1 MNTVLRLLVLLA
13 ICGSASQ
20 LWAQYPASCDTR
32 KECVGQ
38 AVSLTVTTG
47 RSQHFI
53 ELAKNPIKMR
63 QTALTFE
70 LWAKIDKQAG
80 QRQYVGGLWGPNSDF
95 NDVFVLYID
104 QNDQLTF
111 EVNGDD
117 GPLQSVDNTIVRTD
131 ASTLYGAWHHY
142 AAVFDGTTQ
151 SVSIYVDGIL
161 AGGPVRNSAHPANYL
176 RPLDRGDLPLLIGS
190 FNGVADNTTVNRTLK
205 GMVDEIRIWE
215 RALDSATIF
224 CQKDR
229 SLNGNETGL
238 RVYLRCNES
247 VNNITSCCDATGN
260 AHTGLLRSGA
270 SNQRSD
276 RAVPRT
282 LSVVPPSIKD
292 TVKCDSV
299 TSWTFTINDAAPCG
313 SSASL
318 VMRGPDAS
326 KFKVNPASVN
336 LVPGVPVTVTLTYTG
351 TNVGQFTD
359 TLEIRPT
366 NRCGLPNTQVRLDL
380 VRITET
386 GVTRGSL
393 TFDTLWVGCVD
404 KTYIDS
410 TFEICNTSDLV
421 GQPRTLTIQSVLAK
435 EPKSYQVVGVTW
447 PILLP
452 PGKCTTLVVR
462 SFVRDTTADY
472 LDTLEIKTD
481 DRCQRTPIRMPIIG
495 RTQEVI
501 SIRNPGG
508 TRRIDTMRFEAT
520 CPGLLSA
527 PQNYVWQ
534 NLTLTPMQIDTVIVP
549 KDFTH
554 YRIRFPAI
562 LQPKTGQS
570 PIAVRFLPRQPGV
583 VFDSIVIK
591 TSIQGCKIEKKI
603 YVTGRG
609 LDNKV
614 EWSINGLLDF
624 GNVIVGQQ
632 KTMQVRA
639 RNNSKYDA
647 LNVALYVERGEAF
660 ALLGGTGRTIQPG
673 DSVLIPI
680 TFRPTDSL
688 DYIDK
693 LCLFETR
700 CYTVDCIEL
709 KGKGV
714 LETFRFQP
722 LVMETQNV
730 ISCQTRDDSVFVVNM
745 TNSARTIDSMR
756 FVDQSGGRLQII
768 DPPGG
773 IDGKTFAIPARDSL
787 RIRTRYTP
795 NDPSRDRA
803 DRAYIRFRD
812 QTRAEWQVQLIGT
825 SVAPKIFITQ
835 LTAFG
840 VVEAGDVKRQ
850 QLILENTSSLPVR
863 VDSLTIGAGFTI
875 ISTSRALPLTL
886 QPRDSIRIEI
896 EFRPTAAM
904 DYAADITA
912 YSSDPCTVVGK
923 GRITGRGVII
933 KLESAL
939 SLVNFGYTRPC
950 ECIERTIEMLN
961 GSLRFDM
968 TIDSIWI
975 DSVGVPGGKP
985 QFYTWKSRFS
995 PNGTTPYKVPPGE
1008 RDTVYITFCPRTP
1021 ADSTQMECRAAMH
1034 IKAFGSQWSNTLE
1047 TFLIG
1052 KRALSFRPTPTS
1064 RQFPYGVIDVLSPAA
1079 LSVVLKI
1086 PDFRLNPTQDQVVI
1100 DSITFEPNDRVFFIT
1115 APTTFPQV
1123 VNPGDSLVVQFRQR
1137 PRAPKDYR
1145 ARMKFWFSKPCTGW
1159 DTTVL
1164 VRGGGFAQT
1173 KGLQFTFDPKRALP
1187 DTFAMISCDTLAVPL
1202 YSSIVIDATVVD
1214 ITTRVDFDS
1223 TQLRL
1228 LDITSPLTGNQ
1239 CTSTTGGV
1247 KFGPSIITAPSP
1259 YGGLSVKL
1267 KNFCG
1272 IDSITPFATMRFVTL
1287 NNNRANSK
1295 LTIDS
1300 INFDTEDVIL
1310 YRLIAS
1316 GDKGTIIALKS
1327 DINISQPVQFDSVRI
1342 LECADRTLT
1351 VVNTGDVSNAVNQL
1365 IDLPRYTTIFSSTPP
1380 IGDSVQPGDSAVVTL
1395 RFCPRSEE
1403 GIDTNV
1409 TVVSAYPCDVRD
1421 TTSVAGFGYAP
1432 EFAVGMLP
1440 TQKFFISDT
1449 IRGGIGD
1456 TIDVPVMIDKDIS
1469 ATYGGVEYFLNGL
1482 NYDVSVKYAPR
1493 SLKYIGPSFLSKP
1506 TRMTVTESS
1515 LGSVDIAVRQA
1526 DTTRSGPIATLR
1538 FVVAVPEVSQ
1548 TDVMVENSGFLSD
1561 SIQFLDILPQGGTS
1575 PFVTSG
1581 KCNISVVKFASVG
1594 KPRLSVHPQPAID
1607 NAVVTFRMQ
1616 ETVPVMLEIIDSR
1629 GSTVE
1634 TMLDGSITLSGGEYA
1649 LKINTAN
1656 YPAGLYFVRISA
1668 GVFSSTSSLMISK

>member
-1 MNTVLRLLVLLA
+1 MKPLVRLFVLTLLT
-13 ICGSASQ
+13 CSGMQ
-20 LWAQYPASCDTR
+20 LWAQYPAACDTR

-70 LWAKIDKQAG
+70 LWAKIERQSG
-80 QRQYVGGLWGPNSDF
+80 NRQYIGGLWGPNSDF
-95 NDVFVLYID
+95 NDVFVMYID

-117 GPLQSVDNTIVRTD
+117 GPLQAVDNTIVRAD
-131 ASTLYGAWHHY
+131 ASALYGAWHHY
-142 AAVFDGTTQ
+142 AAVFDGSTQ
-151 SVSIYVDGIL
+151 SVSLYVDGVL
-161 AGGPVRNSAHPANYL
+161 AAGPVRNSAHPANYL

-190 FNGVADNTTVNRTLK
+190 FNGVADNANINRTLK
-205 GMVDEIRIWE
+205 GMVDEIRIWD
-215 RALDSATIF
+215 RVLDSATIF

-282 LSVVPPSIKD
+282 LSVVPASIKD

-472 LDTLEIKTD
+472 LDTLEIRTD

-632 KTMQVRA
+632 KTLQVRA

-647 LNVALYVERGEAF
+647 LNIALYVERGEAF

-688 DYIDK
+688 DYVDK

-745 TNSARTIDSMR
+745 TNTARTIDSLR

-773 IDGKTFAIPARDSL
+773 IDGKTFTIPARDSL
-787 RIRTRYTP
+787 RIGTRYTP

-875 ISTSRALPLTL
+875 ISTSRPIPLTL

-950 ECIERTIEMLN
+950 ECVERMIEMLN

-985 QFYTWKSRFS
+985 QFYTWKSKFS

-1008 RDTVYITFCPRTP
+1008 RDTVYLTFCPRTP

-1034 IKAFGSQWSNTLE
+1034 IKAYGSQWSNTIE

-1086 PDFRLNPTQDQVVI
+1086 PDFRLNPSQDQVVI

-1173 KGLQFTFDPKRALP
+1173 KGLQFTFDPKRAIP

-1247 KFGPSIITAPSP
+1247 KFSPSIITAPSP

-1272 IDSITPFATMRFVTL
+1272 IDSVTPFATMRFVTL
-1287 NNNRANSK
+1287 NNNRANSR

-1316 GDKGTIIALKS
+1316 GDKGTIVALKS

-1351 VVNTGDVSNAVNQL
+1351 VVNTGDVPNAVNQL
-1365 IDLPRYTTIFSSTPP
+1365 LDLPRYTTIFSSTPP
-1380 IGDSVQPGDSAVVTL
+1380 IGDSIQPGDSAVVTL
-1395 RFCPRSEE
+1395 RFCPRAEE
-1403 GIDTNV
+1403 GVDTNV
-1409 TVVSAYPCDVRD
+1409 TVVSAYPCEVRD

-1456 TIDVPVMIDKDIS
+1456 TVDVPVMIDKDIS

-1506 TRMTVTESS
+1506 SKMTVTESS

-1526 DTTRSGPIATLR
+1526 DTTRSGSIATLR
-1538 FVVAVPEVSQ
+1538 FVVTVPELSQ
-1548 TDVMVENSGFLSD
+1548 TDIMVENSGFVSD
-1561 SIQFLDILPQGGTS
+1561 SIQFLDIVPQGGTS

>member
-1 MNTVLRLLVLLA
+1 
-13 ICGSASQ
+13 
-20 LWAQYPASCDTR
+20 
-32 KECVGQ
+32 
-38 AVSLTVTTG
+38 
-47 RSQHFI
+47 
-53 ELAKNPIKMR
+53 MR
-63 QTALTFE
+63 QPALTFE

-80 QRQYVGGLWGPNSDF
+80 QKHYIGGLWGPNSDF
-95 NDVFVLYID
+95 NDVFILYID

-117 GPLQSVDNTIVRTD
+117 GPLQSVDNTIARAD
-131 ASTLYGAWHHY
+131 ASALYGAWHHY
-142 AAVFDGTTQ
+142 AAVFDGATQ
-151 SVSIYVDGIL
+151 SVSLYVDGAL
-161 AGGPVRNSAHPANYL
+161 VAGPIRNASHPASYL

-190 FNGVADNTTVNRTLK
+190 FNGVADNANLNRTLK
-205 GMVDEIRIWE
+205 GLVDEIRIWE
-215 RALDSATIF
+215 RALDSATIL

-229 SLNGNETGL
+229 SLNGNEQGL
-238 RVYLRCNES
+238 RVYLRCNEA

-260 AHTGLLRSGA
+260 GHTGLLRSGA
-270 SNQRSD
+270 SNQAAGRT
-276 RAVPRT
+276 VPKT
-282 LSVVPPSIKD
+282 LSVVPASVVD

-299 TSWTFTINDAAPCG
+299 TSWTFTVRDSARCG
-313 SSASL
+313 SGASF
-318 VMRGPDAS
+318 VMTGPDAARFRVAPS
-326 KFKVNPASVN
+326 SINFVPDSVYT
-336 LVPGVPVTVTLTYTG
+336 VTVTYQG
-351 TNVGQFTD
+351 TNVGKFVNN
-359 TLEIRPT
+359 LEIRPT
-366 NRCGLPNTQVRLDL
+366 NRCGLPNTVVKLDL

-410 TFEICNTSDLV
+410 TFQICNTSDQV
-421 GQPRTLTIQSVLAK
+421 GQPRTLTIQSILAK

-447 PILLP
+447 PIQVP
-452 PGKCTTLVVR
+452 PGQCTTLTVR

-472 LDTLEIKTD
+472 LDTLEIRTD

-501 SIRNPGG
+501 SIRNSGG
-508 TRRIDTMRFEAT
+508 TRRIDTMRFEPT

-534 NLTLTPMQIDTVIVP
+534 NLTLTPMQIDTIILP

-570 PIAVRFLPRQPGV
+570 PIAVRFLPRQPGF
-583 VFDSIVIK
+583 VFDSIIIK
-591 TSIQGCKIEKKI
+591 TSIQGCNIEKKI
-603 YVTGRG
+603 YVSGRG

-614 EWSINGLLDF
+614 EWSINGLVDF

-632 KTMQVRA
+632 KTIQIRA
-639 RNNSKYDA
+639 RNNSKFDA
-647 LNVALYVERGEAF
+647 LSVALYVERGESF
-660 ALLGGTGRTIQPG
+660 ALLGGTGRTIPPG
-673 DSVLIPI
+673 DSVSIPI

-700 CYTVDCIEL
+700 CYTVDCIDL
-709 KGKGV
+709 RGKGV

-730 ISCQTRDDSVFVVNM
+730 ISCQSREDSVFIVNL
-745 TNSARTIDSMR
+745 TNSARTIDSLR
-756 FVDQSGGRLQII
+756 YVDQSGGRLVII

-773 IDGKTFAIPARDSL
+773 IDGKTFTIPARGSL
-787 RIRTRYTP
+787 RIGTRYTP

-812 QTRAEWQVQLIGT
+812 ASRAEWQVQLIGT
-825 SVAPKIFITQ
+825 SVAPKIFITA

-840 VVEAGDVKRQ
+840 VVEVGDSKRQ

-863 VDSLTIGAGFTI
+863 VDSLSIGAGFTI
-875 ISTSRALPLTL
+875 VSTSRAIPLIL
-886 QPRDSIRIEI
+886 NPRDSIRIEVD
-896 EFRPTAAM
+896 FRPTAAT
-904 DYAADITA
+904 DYSTKLTA
-912 YSSDPCTVVGK
+912 YSSDPCTVIGT
-923 GRITGRGVII
+923 GNLTGRGVII
-933 KLESAL
+933 VLESAL

-950 ECIERTIEMLN
+950 ECIERTVEMLN
-961 GSLRFDM
+961 GSQRFDM

-985 QFYTWKSRFS
+985 QFYTWRSKFS

-1008 RDTVYITFCPRTP
+1008 RDTVMITFCPRTP
-1021 ADSTQMECRAAMH
+1021 ADSTLMECRAAMH
-1034 IKAFGSQWSNTLE
+1034 IKAYGSQWSNTLE

-1064 RQFPYGVIDVLSPAA
+1064 RQFPYGVIDVLSPTA

-1086 PDFRLNPTQDQVVI
+1086 PDYRLNPSQDQVVI
-1100 DSITFEPNDRVFFIT
+1100 DSITFEPNDRVFFLT
-1115 APTTFPQV
+1115 APTTFPQT

-1173 KGLQFTFDPKRALP
+1173 KGLQFTYDPKRQVP
-1187 DTFAMISCDTLAVPL
+1187 DTFAMISCDTLAVPI
-1202 YSSIVIDATVVD
+1202 YSSIVIDASVVD
-1214 ITTRVDFDS
+1214 IAMRVDFDS

-1228 LDITSPLTGNQ
+1228 LDITSPLTGNE
-1239 CTSTTGGV
+1239 CSSATGGV
-1247 KFGPSIITAPSP
+1247 KFNSTIATSPSP
-1259 YGGLSVKL
+1259 YGGINVKL

-1272 IDSITPFATMRFVTL
+1272 IDSLSPFATMRFVTL
-1287 NNNRANSK
+1287 KNNRANSK

-1316 GDKGTIIALKS
+1316 GDKGTILALKS

-1351 VVNTGDVSNAVNQL
+1351 VVNTGDVANAVNSL
-1365 IDLPRYTTIFSSTPP
+1365 IDLPRYTTLVGSVPA
-1380 IGDSVQPGDSAVVTL
+1380 IGDSVQPGDSAIVTL
-1395 RFCPRSEE
+1395 RFCPRKEA

-1409 TVVSAYPCDVRD
+1409 TVVSSYPCEVRD
-1421 TTSVAGFGYAP
+1421 TTNVKGFGYAP
-1432 EFAVGMLP
+1432 EFSLFMLP
-1440 TQKFFISDT
+1440 TQKFFVSDT
-1449 IRGGIGD
+1449 IKGGIGD
-1456 TIDVPVMIDKDIS
+1456 TVDIPVMVDKDVS
-1469 ATYGGVEYFLNGL
+1469 ATYNGVEYWLNGL
-1482 NYDVSVKYAPR
+1482 NYDVRFTYSPR
-1493 SLKYIGPSFLSKP
+1493 ALKYLGPSSISKP
-1506 TRMTVTESS
+1506 PKTAIMSDT
-1515 LGSVDIAVRQA
+1515 LGIINIAVRGA
-1526 DTTRSGPIATLR
+1526 DTLRSGPIASLR
-1538 FVVAVPEVSQ
+1538 FVVAVPDVSQ
-1548 TDVMVENSGFLSD
+1548 MDVMVETNGYTSD
-1561 SIQFLDILPQGGTS
+1561 SLQFLDIVPAGGSS
-1575 PFVTSG
+1575 PFVTAG
-1581 KCNISVVKFASVG
+1581 KCNIAVVKFASVG
-1594 KPRLSVHPQPAID
+1594 LPRLLVHPQPAID
-1607 NAVVTFRMQ
+1607 NALVTFRMQ
-1616 ETVPVMLEIIDSR
+1616 ETVPVLLEVVDAR
-1629 GSTVE
+1629 GVTVE
-1634 TMLDGSITLSGGEYA
+1634 TMLDGGVTLSGGEYA
-1649 LKINTAN
+1649 LKFNTAS
-1656 YPAGLYFVRISA
+1656 YPAGLYFIRISA
-1668 GVFSSTSSLMISK
+1668 GVFQSTTPLMIAK

>member
-1 MNTVLRLLVLLA
+1 MGALYRVLLLLVLSM
-13 ICGSASQ
+13 SATT
-20 LWAQYPASCDTR
+20 LWAQFPAGCDTR

-47 RSQHFI
+47 RSQHFV
-53 ELAKNPIKMR
+53 ELSKNPIKMR

-80 QRQYVGGLWGPNSDF
+80 SRQYIGGLWGPNSDF

-117 GPLQSVDNTIVRTD
+117 GPLQSVDNTIARTD
-131 ASTLYGAWHHY
+131 ASGLYGAWHHI
-142 AAVFDGTTQ
+142 AAVFDGSAQTV
-151 SVSIYVDGIL
+151 SVYIDGVL
-161 AGGPVRNSAHPANYL
+161 AAGPVRNAAHPANYL

-190 FNGVADNTTVNRTLK
+190 FNGVADNANLNRTLK

-260 AHTGLLRSGA
+260 GFTGLLRSGA

-282 LSVVPPSIKD
+282 MTVVPPSVKD

-299 TSWTFTINDAAPCG
+299 TTWTFTINDTAPCG
-313 SSASL
+313 SAAAL
-318 VMRGPDAS
+318 VMRGPDAA
-326 KFKVNPASVN
+326 KFKVNPTSIT
-336 LVPGVPVTVTLTYTG
+336 LQPGVPVTVTLTYTG
-351 TNVGQFTD
+351 TNVGQFID

-366 NRCGLPNTQVRLDL
+366 NRCGLPNTQIKLDL

-447 PILLP
+447 PIFLP

-508 TRRIDTMRFEAT
+508 TRRIDTMRFEPT

-632 KTMQVRA
+632 KTLQVRA

-647 LNVALYVERGEAF
+647 LSVALYVERGESF
-660 ALLGGTGRTIQPG
+660 ALLGGTGRTIPPG

-700 CYTVDCIEL
+700 CYTVDCIDL
-709 KGKGV
+709 RGKGV

-730 ISCQTRDDSVFVVNM
+730 ISCQSREDSVFIVNM
-745 TNSARTIDSMR
+745 TNSPRTIDSLR
-756 FVDQSGGRLQII
+756 YVDQSGGRLII
-768 DPPGG
+768 TDPPGG
-773 IDGKTFAIPARDSL
+773 IDGKTFTIPAKDSL
-787 RIRTRYTP
+787 RIGTRYTP
-795 NDPSRDRA
+795 NDPSKDRA

-812 QTRAEWQVQLIGT
+812 ASRAEWQVQLIGT

-840 VVEAGDVKRQ
+840 VVEVGDTKQQ

-863 VDSLTIGAGFTI
+863 VDSLTIGAGFRI
-875 ISTSRALPLTL
+875 ISTSRPIPLVL
-886 QPRDSIRIEI
+886 APRDSIRVIV
-896 EFRPTAAM
+896 EFLPSAAQ
-904 DYAADITA
+904 DYSADITA

-923 GRITGRGVII
+923 GKLSGRGVII

-950 ECIERTIEMLN
+950 ECVERSIEMLN
-961 GSLRFDM
+961 GSQRFDM
-968 TIDSIWI
+968 TIESIWI

-985 QFYTWKSRFS
+985 QFYTWKSKFS

-1008 RDTVYITFCPRTP
+1008 RDTVIITFCPRTP

-1052 KRALSFRPTPTS
+1052 KRSLSFRPSPTS
-1064 RQFPYGVIDVLSPAA
+1064 RQFPYGVIDVMSPAA

-1086 PDFRLNPTQDQVVI
+1086 PDYRLNPSQDPVVI

-1115 APTTFPQV
+1115 APTTFPYTII
-1123 VNPGDSLVVQFRQR
+1123 PGDSLVVQFKQR

-1145 ARMKFWFSKPCTGW
+1145 ARMKFWFSKPCNGW

-1173 KGLQFTFDPKRALP
+1173 KGLQFSFDPKRPLP
-1187 DTFAMISCDTLAVPL
+1187 DTFTMISCDTLAVPL
-1202 YSSIVIDATVVD
+1202 YSSIVIDASVVD
-1214 ITTRVDFDS
+1214 ISMRVDFDT

-1239 CTSTTGGV
+1239 CTSSTGGV
-1247 KFGPSIITAPSP
+1247 KFTPSIITGASP
-1259 YGGLSVKL
+1259 NGGFDVKL

-1272 IDSITPFATMRFVTL
+1272 IDSLSPFATMRFVTL

-1327 DINISQPVQFDSVRI
+1327 DINITQPVQFDSVRI
-1342 LECADRTLT
+1342 LECADKTIT
-1351 VVNTGDVSNAVNQL
+1351 VVNTGDVANAVSML
-1365 IDLPRYTTIFSSTPP
+1365 LDLPQYTTLVGSVPA
-1380 IGDSVQPGDSAVVTL
+1380 IGDSIKPGDSAVVTL
-1395 RFCPRSEE
+1395 RFCPRSET

-1409 TVVSAYPCDVRD
+1409 TVVSGYPCDVRD
-1421 TTSVAGFGYAP
+1421 TTNVKGFGYAP
-1432 EFAVGMLP
+1432 EFDVALLP
-1440 TQKFFISDT
+1440 TQKFFIPDT
-1449 IRGGIGD
+1449 MRGGIGD

-1469 ATYGGVEYFLNGL
+1469 ATYGGVEYWLNGL
-1482 NYDVSVKYAPR
+1482 NYDVSVAYAPR
-1493 SLKYIGPSFLSKP
+1493 SLKFIGPSFTAKP
-1506 TRMTVTESS
+1506 ANTTITAVQP
-1515 LGSVDIAVRQA
+1515 GQIDIAVRGA

-1538 FVVAVPEVSQ
+1538 FVVAVPELSQ
-1548 TDVMVENSGFLSD
+1548 TDVSLQTSGYTSD
-1561 SIQFLDILPQGGTS
+1561 SLQFLDIVPQGGST

-1594 KPRLSVHPQPAID
+1594 KPRLTVHPQPAID
-1607 NAVVTFRMQ
+1607 NALVTFRMQ
-1616 ETVPVMLEIIDSR
+1616 ETVPVVLEILDAR
-1629 GSTVE
+1629 GSVVE
-1634 TMLDGSITLSGGEYA
+1634 TMLDGAVTLSGGEYA
-1649 LKINTAN
+1649 LKINTSN

-1668 GVFSSTSSLMISK
+1668 GVFSSTSSMMIAK

>member
-1 MNTVLRLLVLLA
+1 
-13 ICGSASQ
+13 
-20 LWAQYPASCDTR
+20 
-32 KECVGQ
+32 
-38 AVSLTVTTG
+38 
-47 RSQHFI
+47 
-53 ELAKNPIKMR
+53 MR
-63 QTALTFE
+63 QTAMTFE
-70 LWAKIDKQAG
+70 LWAKIEKQAG
-80 QRQYVGGLWGPNSDF
+80 QRQYIGGLWGPNSDF
-95 NDVFVLYID
+95 NDVFILYID

-111 EVNGDD
+111 EVNGDY
-117 GPLQSVDNTIVRTD
+117 GQLQAVDNTIARTD
-131 ASTLYGAWHHY
+131 ASGLYGAWHHY
-142 AAVFDGTTQ
+142 AAVFDGATQ
-151 SVSIYVDGIL
+151 SVSIYVDGVL
-161 AGGPVRNSAHPANYL
+161 AVGPVRNATYPADYL

-190 FNGVADNTTVNRTLK
+190 FNGVADNASVNRTLK
-205 GMVDEIRIWE
+205 GMVDEVRIWE
-215 RALDSATIF
+215 RALDSAAIF

-238 RVYLRCNES
+238 RVYLRCNEA
-247 VNNITSCCDATGN
+247 VNNITSLCDATGN

-282 LSVVPPSIKD
+282 LSVLPSSIKD

-299 TSWTFTINDAAPCG
+299 TSWTFTINETAPCG
-313 SSASL
+313 SSAAL
-318 VMRGPDAS
+318 AIVGPDAAR
-326 KFKVNPASVN
+326 FKVTPTSVN
-336 LVPGVPVTVTLTYTG
+336 LQPGTPVTVTLTYTG
-351 TNVGQFTD
+351 TNVGQFVN

-366 NRCGLPNTQVRLDL
+366 NRCGLPNTQVKLDL

-404 KTYIDS
+404 KTFIDS

-435 EPKSYQVVGVTW
+435 EPKSYQVIGVTW

-452 PGKCTTLVVR
+452 AGKCTTLVVR

-508 TRRIDTMRFEAT
+508 TRRIDTMRFEPT

-570 PIAVRFLPRQPGV
+570 PIAVRFLPRQPGT

-614 EWSINGLLDF
+614 EWSINGLVDF

-632 KTMQVRA
+632 KTLQIRA

-647 LNVALYVERGEAF
+647 LSVALYVERGESF
-660 ALLGGTGRTIQPG
+660 ALLGGTGRTIPPG

-700 CYTVDCIEL
+700 CYTVDCIDL

-730 ISCQTRDDSVFVVNM
+730 ISCQSREDSVFIVNM
-745 TNSARTIDSMR
+745 TNSARTIDSLR
-756 FVDQSGGRLQII
+756 YVDQSGGRII
-768 DPPGG
+768 ITDPPGG
-773 IDGKTFAIPARDSL
+773 IDGKTFTIPARDSL
-787 RIRTRYTP
+787 RIGTRYTP

-812 QTRAEWQVQLIGT
+812 ASRAEWQVQLIGT

-840 VVEAGDVKRQ
+840 VVEVGDTKQQ

-863 VDSLTIGAGFTI
+863 VDSLSIGPGYAI
-875 ISTSRALPLTL
+875 VSTSRPIPLTL
-886 QPRDSIRIEI
+886 APRDSIRIVV
-896 EFRPTAAM
+896 EFRPGSAGDFPAE
-904 DYAADITA
+904 ITA

-923 GRITGRGVII
+923 GQLSGRGVII

-950 ECIERTIEMLN
+950 ECIERSIEMLN

-985 QFYTWKSRFS
+985 QFYTWRSKYS

-1008 RDTVYITFCPRTP
+1008 RDTVILTFCPRTP

-1034 IKAFGSQWSNTLE
+1034 IKAYGSQWSNTLE

-1064 RQFPYGVIDVLSPAA
+1064 RQFPYGVIDVLSPTP

-1086 PDFRLNPTQDQVVI
+1086 PDFRLNPSQDQVVI
-1100 DSITFEPNDRVFFIT
+1100 DSITFVPNDRVFFIDS
-1115 APTTFPQV
+1115 PTTFPQT

-1164 VRGGGFAQT
+1164 IRGGGFAQT
-1173 KGLQFTFDPKRALP
+1173 KGLQFSYEPKRPLP
-1187 DTFAMISCDTLAVPL
+1187 DTFRMISCDTLAVPL
-1202 YSSIVIDATVVD
+1202 YSSIVIDASVVD
-1214 ITTRVDFDS
+1214 ITMRVDFDT

-1228 LDITSPLTGNQ
+1228 LDISSPLLGNR
-1239 CTSTTGGV
+1239 CASATGGV
-1247 KFGPSIITAPSP
+1247 TFNPSISTDTSA
-1259 YGGLSVKL
+1259 YGGYNVKL

-1272 IDSITPFATMRFVTL
+1272 IDSLSPFATMRFVTL

-1295 LTIDS
+1295 LTVDS

-1310 YRLIAS
+1310 YRLIAT
-1316 GDKGTIIALKS
+1316 GDRGTILALKS
-1327 DINISQPVQFDSVRI
+1327 DINIPDPVSFDSVRI
-1342 LECADRTLT
+1342 LECADRTVT
-1351 VVNTGDVSNAVNQL
+1351 VVNTGDVPNAVNSL
-1365 IDLPRYTTIFSSTPP
+1365 INIPLYTSIVNAVPAM
-1380 IGDSVQPGDSAVVTL
+1380 GDSVAPGDSAVITL
-1395 RFCPRSEE
+1395 RFCPRSER

-1409 TVVSAYPCDVRD
+1409 TVVSSYPCEVRD
-1421 TTSVAGFGYAP
+1421 TTNVNGFGYAP
-1432 EFAVGMLP
+1432 EFAVSLLP
-1440 TQKFFISDT
+1440 TQRFFLSDT

-1456 TIDVPVMIDKDIS
+1456 TIDIPIMIDKDIS
-1469 ATYGGVEYFLNGL
+1469 ARYNNVEYWLNGL
-1482 NYDVSVKYAPR
+1482 NYDVQVSYAPR
-1493 SLKYIGPSFLSKP
+1493 SLRFIGASSLSKP
-1506 TRMTVTESS
+1506 AKISVNSS
-1515 LGSVDIAVRQA
+1515 MPGSIDVAVRNA

-1538 FVVAVPEVSQ
+1538 FEVTVPELTATDISLQ
-1548 TDVMVENSGFLSD
+1548 TSGYASD
-1561 SIQFLDILPQGGTS
+1561 SLQFLDIVPQGGGT

-1581 KCNISVVKFASVG
+1581 KCNISVVKFANVG
-1594 KPRLSVHPQPAID
+1594 APRLSVQPQPAVD
-1607 NAVVTFRMQ
+1607 NALVTFRMQ
-1616 ETVPVMLEIIDSR
+1616 ETVPVLLEVLDAR
-1629 GSTVE
+1629 GSIVE
-1634 TMLDGSITLSGGEYA
+1634 TLLDGAVTLVGGEYA
-1649 LKINTAN
+1649 ARINTSS
-1656 YPAGLYFVRISA
+1656 YPAGMYIVRISA
-1668 GVFSSTSSLMISK
+1668 GVFTSNSTMMIVK